1 MKILILGGT
10 GAMGVHLVEL
20 LRANHQLFVT
30 SRRQQAEHGD
40 VRYLQGDAKDLLFIR
55 KILQVQSWD
64 VIVDFM
70 VYTTAEFEERYA
82 LFLKHTAQYV
92 FLSSARVYAD
102 QHSIIKENS
111 PRLLDVSTDEAY
123 LASDEYAL
131 AKARQENRLYNAEQ
145 RNWTIIRPYIT
156 YSENRFQLG
165 VLEKEEWLYRAMK
178 GRTIVFSEEMMQ
190 RFTTLTYGF
199 DVARGIAKVIG
210 NSASLGNTYH
220 ITGNAPARW
229 AQVLNVYLTVLK
241 QKLNLSPK
249 IMLVDTAVF
258 LEIKRG
264 RYQILYDRL
273 YDRRFDNQRIN
284 ALIAVDDF
292 RELQSGLCA
301 CMDVFLRKPS
311 FLAIDWRKEAQ
322 KDRLTREVASLS
334 EIGGVKNKLRYL
346 LYRYIKNV

>member
-10 GAMGVHLVEL
+10 GAMGIHLVEL
-20 LRANHQLFVT
+20 LKGAHQLFVT
-30 SRRQQAEHGD
+30 SRRQQQEQEKVH
-40 VRYLQGDAKDLLFIR
+40 YIQGDGKDLLFVK
-55 KILQVQSWD
+55 KILQEDYWD

-70 VYTTAEFEERYA
+70 VYTTAEFEERYT
-82 LFLKHTAQYV
+82 LFLMHTAQYV

-102 QHSIIKENS
+102 EHAVIKESS
-111 PRLLDVSTDEAY
+111 PRLLDVSKDDAY

-131 AKARQENRLYNAEQ
+131 AKARQENFLYNAEQ

-210 NSASLGNTYH
+210 NSTSFGNTFH
-220 ITGNAPARW
+220 ITGNVPVKW
-229 AQVLNVYLTVLK
+229 EQVLKIYLSLLK
-241 QKLNLSPK
+241 QRLNLSPRIK
-249 IMLVDTAVF
+249 LVDTAVF

-292 RELQSGLCA
+292 REMQSGLSA
-301 CMDVFLRKPS
+301 CMDVFLRDPS
-311 FLAIDWRKEAQ
+311 FLNIDWRKEAQ
-322 KDRLTREVASLS
+322 KDRLTKEMASLR
-334 EIGGVKNKLRYL
+334 EISGVKNKFRYL

>member
-10 GAMGVHLVEL
+10 GAMGIHLVEL
-20 LRANHQLFVT
+20 LKAEHQLFVT
-30 SRRQQAEHGD
+30 SRRRQKQQEKVH
-40 VRYLQGDAKDLLFIR
+40 YIQGDGKDLLFVR
-55 KILQVQSWD
+55 KILQEERWD

-82 LFLKHTAQYV
+82 LFLKHTAQYI

-102 QHSIIKENS
+102 QHSIIKESS
-111 PRLLDVSTDEAY
+111 PRLLDVSTDDAY

-131 AKARQENRLYNAEQ
+131 AKARQEDLLYNAEQ

-199 DVARGIAKVIG
+199 DVARGMAKVIG
-210 NSASLGNTYH
+210 NSASFGNTFH
-220 ITGNAPARW
+220 ITGNAPAKW
-229 AQVLNVYLTVLK
+229 EQVLKIYLSLLR
-241 QKLNLSPK
+241 QKLNLVPRIK
-249 IMLVDTAVF
+249 LVDTAVF

-292 RELQSGLCA
+292 REMQSGLSA
-301 CMDVFLRKPS
+301 CMDIFLNAPS
-311 FLAIDWRKEAQ
+311 FLTIDWRKEAQ
-322 KDRLTREVASLS
+322 KDRLTKEGASLS
-334 EIGGVKNKLRYL
+334 EISGVKNKFRYL